1 MVPKT
6 MNMINVRNANL
17 FTITTIV
24 ELENSELKTSYMK
37 QKDKYIGIIVFI
49 KSVRYVKTYKF
60 CVKHVMT

>member
-1 MVPKT
+1 MYVSHLYDYKI
-6 MNMINVRNANL
+6 MIKVY
-17 FTITTIV
+17 IIQTT
-24 ELENSELKTSYMK
+24 YMK